1 MKNVKSG
8 KYTANLDLNM
18 WFPCLLQKNCEV
30 VAMDLK
36 IFGSSILHL
45 VDHVTRFS
53 AAAVVK
59 SKDRNEI
66 IKHLFRSWISI
77 FGAPSKFFSDNGGE
91 FSNEDYNEMCDSYIT
106 IKKTAAESPFFNG
119 LMERHNDILE
129 EMLLKTCEENVSS
142 LGIAL

>member
-36 IFGSSILHL
+36 IFGSSIILHL

-66 IKHLFRSWISI
+66 IKHLFRTWISI
-77 FGAPSKFFSDNGGE
+77 FGAPPKFFSDVIMAGNLV
-91 FSNEDYNEMCDSYIT
+91 MKIIMRCVIP
-106 IKKTAAESPFFNG
+106 TA
-119 LMERHNDILE
+119 LQ
-129 EMLLKTCEENVSS
+129 
-142 LGIAL
+142 